1 VPALPCPAPGGLR
14 SAARTADFDNRRSD
28 ADFLIEFEPGADPD
42 MAGFL
47 DVKEALEVVVGR
59 SVDLVDRIAVEQSRN
74 YLRRRQILLDAE
86 PVYVAGCRRRGGVC
100 RRSRSGTI
108 HRKQVALSCCH
119 SLH

>member
-1 VPALPCPAPGGLR
+1 MHAAVSTKLDKLADVCRRFHVRRLEVFG

-47 DVKEALEVVVGR
+47 DVKEALEAVGGR

-74 YLRRRQILLDAE
+74 YLRRRQILRDAE
-86 PVYVAGCRRRGGVC
+86 PVYVAG
-100 RRSRSGTI
+100 
-108 HRKQVALSCCH
+108 
-119 SLH
+119 